1 MHRILHRFFWHLFYL
16 LTSNEWK
23 ENVDPSYKNLHLSPK
38 KVMWIIIYFVHRIQK
53 PNPKVRIQN
62 FHEFPHKPD
71 CYWQK
76 KTIEK
81 QERFVK
87 IVLNLTKN
95 FVNIQIHS
103 FGIGGL
109 MRWARYFEI
118 ESLRYVRYF
127 DFRKSLRF
135 KQLLTASIL
144 VLCYFTLRCVKSA
157 LKYLL

>member
-76 KTIEK
+76 KPIEK
-81 QERFVK
+81 HERFLK

-103 FGIGGL
+103 FGIGDL